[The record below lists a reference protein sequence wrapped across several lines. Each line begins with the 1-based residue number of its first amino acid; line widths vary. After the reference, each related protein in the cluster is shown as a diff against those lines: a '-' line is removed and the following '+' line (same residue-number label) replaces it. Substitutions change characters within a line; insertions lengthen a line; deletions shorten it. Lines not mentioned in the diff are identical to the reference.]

1 MAFVLSSCTDHAGA
15 TGKRKQELEQFKA
28 VRKFGEDGKTM
39 YAGVATE
46 TERLRLEE
54 AINQLI
60 DRLLAAKV
68 ETLDKKAVLK
78 EFKTFLDHLE
88 MFDSEDRD
96 QMCRYLEKIMDI
108 FNIESSDGLLNTWR
122 YGFDPN
128 KVQH

>member
-1 MAFVLSSCTDHAGA
+1 LSSCTNNAGA
-15 TGKRKQELEQFKA
+15 TGKRKQELVQFKA
-28 VRKFGEDGKTM
+28 VKKFEKNSTAM
-39 YAGVATE
+39 YPGAATE
-46 TERLRLEE
+46 MERLRLEQ

-60 DRLLAAKV
+60 DHLLATKV
-68 ETLDKKAVLK
+68 ETLDKQAVLK

-88 MFDSEDRD
+88 LFDSEDRD